1 MLAMV
6 TLMRL
11 ALLTCTPSPLSSALV
26 CGAVGLGHWPLLSL
40 LACAAAW
47 L

>member
-11 ALLTCTPSPLSSALV
+11 ALLTSTLSPLSSALV
-26 CGAVGLGHWPLLSL
+26 RGASGLFHWPLLSL
-40 LACAAAW
+40 LGCAAAW